1 MTEPGILTLKSSQE
15 IEEECTWG
23 GGGGGGG
30 AQSE

>member
-23 GGGGGGG
+23 GGGGGG